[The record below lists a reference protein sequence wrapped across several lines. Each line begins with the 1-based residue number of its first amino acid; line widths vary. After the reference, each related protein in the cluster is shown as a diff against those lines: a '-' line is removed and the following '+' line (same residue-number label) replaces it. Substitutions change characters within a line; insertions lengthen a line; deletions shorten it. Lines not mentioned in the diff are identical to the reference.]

1 MRVCVC
7 LDFFFPEEKEY
18 TLVYIMS
25 LIYIYLFHDE
35 RTRVSFLS
43 LSSLGVHFGVD
54 AAKRTRVNNVAVKM
68 IVAALSSFLKF
79 RVLVFFCC
87 R

>member
-1 MRVCVC
+1 MRVC
-7 LDFFFPEEKEY
+7 LDFFFPKEKEY

-25 LIYIYLFHDE
+25 LIYIYIFFTMKEL
-35 RTRVSFLS
+35 VSFLS

-68 IVAALSSFLKF
+68 IGGGFEL
-79 RVLVFFCC
+79 FFEV
-87 R
+87 

>member
-1 MRVCVC
+1 MC
-7 LDFFFPEEKEY
+7 LDFFFPKEKEY

-35 RTRVSFLS
+35 RTRLFSLS

-54 AAKRTRVNNVAVKM
+54 AAKRTRANNVAVKM
-68 IVAALSSFLKF
+68 IGGGFEL
-79 RVLVFFCC
+79 FFEV
-87 R
+87 

>member
-1 MRVCVC
+1 MRVC

-25 LIYIYLFHDE
+25 LIYIYIFFTMKEL
-35 RTRVSFLS
+35 VSFLS

-54 AAKRTRVNNVAVKM
+54 AAKRTRASEQCRRKKM
-68 IVAALSSFLKF
+68 IGGGFEL
-79 RVLVFFCC
+79 FFEV
-87 R
+87 

>member
-1 MRVCVC
+1 MCIRFSRVSRF
-7 LDFFFPEEKEY
+7 LFPGRERIY
-18 TLVYIMS
+18 SRLYNVTY
-25 LIYIYLFHDE
+25 IYIYLFHDE

-68 IVAALSSFLKF
+68 IVAALSSF
-79 RVLVFFCC
+79 
-87 R
+87 

>member
-1 MRVCVC
+1 VC
-7 LDFFFPEEKEY
+7 LDFFFPKEKEY

-35 RTRVSFLS
+35 RTRLFSLS

-54 AAKRTRVNNVAVKM
+54 AAKRTRANNVAVKM
-68 IVAALSSFLKF
+68 IGGGFEL
-79 RVLVFFCC
+79 FFEV
-87 R
+87 